1 MKTQLTLG
9 AMALSV
15 MGTIGVLSG
24 CSTHKVLAQEPAKTN
39 RGEID
44 LTVYNQDFAM
54 VCESRD
60 VSLASGRNKLQV
72 ADVSKELDP
81 SSVLFSWPKPDTAQV
96 VANIYDL
103 GVQTGQG
110 LLKRYVGQP
119 VEMVWYGQDGKE
131 GTRAS
136 GTLQVA
142 GEGGTV
148 MESDGKFMV
157 DPTGTVIAPTRPDIV
172 TIPQLSVDVESPLK
186 QDTNLSVAYLTR
198 GLAWSADYVA
208 TLDPDKDSMNMECWA
223 TVTNR
228 TGTTFPEAKIT
239 LVAGSP
245 NRAALNGNIRG
256 SMGAEYQYSAEK
268 MPASDMS
275 GYGGGVSTLSYNRV
289 AEPAS
294 AGELYAYTIK
304 SAATIA
310 PDQMNRVRMIYSNAV
325 PIAKD
330 YSIRLPQGSYDYY
343 TAASPYRQNAQLAI
357 NFVNEE
363 KSGLGAPLPEGA
375 VRVYEPDAQGSTRY
389 VGAATLNDTPKAGH
403 ISLTLTNVFDVTSEF
418 RLAKTQRIDKR
429 HVRKDYEALLS
440 NAKRTPVT
448 LRVVQGLY
456 GGYKLVSESAKSVKL
471 NAYTLQWK
479 VPIPAGGKKTL
490 AYSVVVGG

>member
-1 MKTQLTLG
+1 MFKHVFLAG
-9 AMALSV
+9 MVSIAG
-15 MGTIGVLSG
+15 GT
-24 CSTHKVLAQEPAKTN
+24 VLACCSCSAQRATAQETAKSR

-54 VCESRD
+54 VRESRD

-142 GEGGTV
+142 GEGGMV
-148 MESDGKFMV
+148 MENEGKFMV
-157 DPTGTVIAPTRPDIV
+157 DPTGMVIAPTRPDIV
-172 TIPQLSVDVESPLK
+172 TIPQLSVDVESPAK
-186 QDTNLSVAYLTR
+186 QDTKLSVAYLTR

-245 NRAALNGNIRG
+245 NRSARNERG
-256 SMGAEYQYSAEK
+256 VAEYQYGSTVMHDK
-268 MPASDMS
+268 DVS
-275 GYGGGVSTLSYNRV
+275 GYVTGGGTLAYNRV
-289 AEPAS
+289 EAPSS

-304 SAATIA
+304 SLATIA
-310 PDQMNRVRMIYSNAV
+310 PDQMNRVRMIYSNSV
-325 PIAKD
+325 LIAKD

-343 TAASPYRQNAQLAI
+343 NAASPYRQNAQLAI
-357 NFVNEE
+357 NFVNAA
-363 KSGLGAPLPEGA
+363 KSGLGAPLPGGA

-389 VGAATLNDTPKAGH
+389 VGAATLTDTPKDGH

-429 HVRKDYEALLS
+429 HVRKDYEAVLT
-440 NAKRTPVT
+440 NAKKTPVT

-456 GGYKLVSESAKSVKL
+456 GGYKLASESVKSQKL
-471 NAYTLQWK
+471 NGFTLQWK
-479 VPIPAGGKKTL
+479 VPIPAGGKTTL
-490 AYSVVVGG
+490 EYSLVTGG

>member
-1 MKTQLTLG
+1 MFKHVFLAG
-9 AMALSV
+9 MVSIAG
-15 MGTIGVLSG
+15 GT
-24 CSTHKVLAQEPAKTN
+24 VLACCSCSAQRATAQETAKSR

-54 VCESRD
+54 VRESRD

-142 GEGGTV
+142 GEGGMV
-148 MESDGKFMV
+148 MENEGKFMV

-172 TIPQLSVDVESPLK
+172 TIPQLSVDVESPSK
-186 QDTNLSVAYLTR
+186 QDTKLSVAYLTR

-245 NRAALNGNIRG
+245 NRATRNDRDYIGYELDERVAKLESRSRVPA
-256 SMGAEYQYSAEK
+256 SMGE
-268 MPASDMS
+268 
-275 GYGGGVSTLSYNRV
+275 VSLSNGLP
-289 AEPAS
+289 EPQT
-294 AGELYAYTIK
+294 AGELYAYTVK
-304 SAATIA
+304 SPATIA
-310 PDQMNRVRMIYSNAV
+310 PDQMNRVRMIYSNSLPV
-325 PIAKD
+325 AKD

-343 TAASPYRQNAQLAI
+343 NTASPYRQNAQLAI
-357 NFVNEE
+357 NFVNAE
-363 KSGLGAPLPEGA
+363 KSGLGAPLPGGA
-375 VRVYEPDAQGSTRY
+375 VRVYEPDAAGSTRY
-389 VGAATLNDTPKAGH
+389 VGAATLNDTPKDGH

-429 HVRKDYEALLS
+429 HVRKDYEAVLS
-440 NAKRTPVT
+440 NAKNTPVT
-448 LRVVQGLY
+448 LRVVQGIY
-456 GGYKLVSESAKSVKL
+456 GGYKLANESVKSQKL
-471 NAYTLQWK
+471 NAFTLQWK
-479 VPIPAGGKKTL
+479 VPIPAGGKTTL
-490 AYSVVVGG
+490 EYSLVAVG